1 MWRGEG
7 DEEKRAKELLR
18 IPSGSLI
25 MDPVV
30 GKVGLLVRIRV
41 VH

>member
-25 MDPVV
+25 MDPV
-30 GKVGLLVRIRV
+30 GFGGARSDFRGFA
-41 VH
+41 